1 MTPGVIAKASH
12 SMGEAMVRIKIDE
25 IPSCS
30 ASLRAAPHFAD
41 IGATS
46 ARSNYRALQSIHSFV
61 PIFLDGIMSSARPA
75 GPNEAETSP

>member
-30 ASLRAAPHFAD
+30 ASLTALVN
-41 IGATS
+41 ATGS
-46 ARSNYRALQSIHSFV
+46 LISRTSVQQRLGV
-61 PIFLDGIMSSARPA
+61 TT
-75 GPNEAETSP
+75 GPYSPSTHLFPYFWTAS